1 MVFENQKIL
10 PALRNINRLE
20 KILSS
25 PFETFVLL
33 DVHISHLSMIR
44 HEAKKHGKKIMI
56 HADLI
61 HGLKTDDYAADFL
74 VHDIKPD
81 GIVSTRSN
89 IILKAKSKNIIAVQR
104 MFLLDSIALD
114 KSYSLIQQ
122 TQPDYIEILPGIIP
136 EIIQEVYDKTNIP
149 IISGGLIRNEEHVK
163 LALDAG
169 AQAVTTSNEK
179 LWHLK

>member
-74 VHDIKPD
+74 VHDIKPV
-81 GIVSTRSN
+81 GI
-89 IILKAKSKNIIAVQR
+89 I
-104 MFLLDSIALD
+104 SIV
-114 KSYSLIQQ
+114 
-122 TQPDYIEILPGIIP
+122 ILPIIIP
-136 EIIQEVYDKTNIP
+136 EIMQKVYDKNNIP
-149 IISGGLIRNEEHVK
+149 IISGELTRNEEHVK

-169 AQAVTTSNEK
+169 AQAVTTSNAK
-179 LWHLK
+179 LWHLKELSFDFGIYMY

>member
-1 MVFENQKIL
+1 MVFENQRIL

-33 DVHISHLSMIR
+33 DVHISHLAMIR
-44 HEAKKHGKKIMI
+44 NEAKKHGKKIMI

-89 IILKAKSKNIIAVQR
+89 IILKAKSKNIVAVQR

-114 KSYSLIQQ
+114 KSYSLIER

-149 IISGGLIRNEEHVK
+149 IISGGLIRSEKDVK

-169 AQAVTTSNEK
+169 ALAVTTSNEE
-179 LWHLK
+179 LWHIK